1 MEPLNDLD
9 VKLMIRVQA
18 GDRGA
23 FRQLFERYF
32 PSVVRYIAMM
42 VRDPIRA
49 EELAQEVFLNLYR
62 VRTSYEPRTRFRTF
76 LFRIATNAA
85 ISEQRARARERRALQ
100 ALSEHRAI
108 AQPSLSAG
116 NDGAGVRQNSAE
128 EALLQSET
136 LSTLY
141 RALDELP
148 ERQKAALLLARM
160 EGMSYRQVAK
170 ALGVSVPAVKSLVH
184 RATLWIR
191 KRCKEDQP

>member
-1 MEPLNDLD
+1 LEPLNDLD

-100 ALSEHRAI
+100 DLSEHRAI

-128 EALLQSET
+128 EALMQSET